1 MNKFSIGKNYTPSGS
16 NTTATLFTVPDSFVA
31 KIDYMLVSAKESK
44 KFGLTWHDLG
54 TTTDVDIIP
63 YETALTAGATRTFEN
78 VDILLQAG
86 DTVKIEAEDG
96 SNTSVIVTF
105 DIFPSNGVTN
115 NFHD

>member
-1 MNKFSIGKNYTPSGS
+1 MTKFSIGKNYTSSG
-16 NTTATLFTVPDSFVA
+16 TDTLFTVPEAFVA
-31 KIDYMLVSAKESK
+31 RIGYMLVSAKESK

-63 YETALTAGATRTFEN
+63 YSDALTAGETRTFEN

-86 DTVKIEAEDG
+86 DTVKTQAEGG
-96 SNTSVIVTF
+96 SDTSVIITF

>member
-1 MNKFSIGKNYTPSGS
+1 MNKFSIGKNYTSSGTS
-16 NTTATLFTVPDSFVA
+16 TLFTVPAKFVA

-63 YETALTAGATRTFEN
+63 YETALDAGSTRTFEN
-78 VDILLQAG
+78 VDILLQEG
-86 DTVKIEAEDG
+86 DTVKVQTESG
-96 SNTSVIVTF
+96 SDTSVIITF

-115 NFHD
+115 NFHS